1 MKLNRPPSAKRPKR
15 PKRLSPHTGGRKTT
29 VIKKVNKNKDMD
41 TQMFMEEEI
50 NE

>member
-1 MKLNRPPSAKRPKR
+1 MKINRPPSVKRPKR

-29 VIKKVNKNKDMD
+29 VIKKVNRKIDKD
-41 TQMFMEEEI
+41 TQMLMEEEI